1 MKGDKKMDFNTIIA
15 AISSVGFPIVF
26 CIMLWKTNRDTQT
39 AHEQE
44 VKNLMSSIDKL
55 TLSIQRLCDKLGGG
69 DVDDKD

>member
-1 MKGDKKMDFNTIIA
+1 MDFNTIIA

-55 TLSIQRLCDKLGGG
+55 TLSIQRLFDKLGGG
-69 DVDDKD
+69 DVDDEN

>member
-1 MKGDKKMDFNTIIA
+1 MDFNTIIA

-55 TLSIQRLCDKLGGG
+55 TLSIQRLFDKLGGG